1 MTGMKVLI
9 VGSGAR
15 EHAIAWKA
23 AESCHRPEL
32 LIAPGNAGTA
42 ALGCNIDIDPEDV
55 DGLVRL
61 ALEEA
66 VDMTIV
72 GPEAPLDAGI
82 VDRFEESGLKAFG
95 PSRAAARIE
104 SSKAFAKQVMST
116 AGVPTGSAR
125 VFTDIESAMIHLA
138 TSEPPFVVK
147 ADGLAA
153 GKGVMMAPTRR
164 DAERALDSL
173 FVERT
178 VGTAGDTVLIEEW
191 LEGTE
196 LSVFAFVDGEF
207 VSAMTAA
214 CDYKRAL
221 DGDRGPNTGG
231 MGSYSPPAF
240 WDQELETVV
249 RATIMEPVA
258 AQMVKLG
265 CPYRGVLYAGLILTA
280 DGPKVLEFNCR
291 LGDPETQ
298 VVLPRLRSDLLDLAF
313 SAVNGCLS
321 NQRVEWSPDPWVGV
335 VLASG
340 GYPGDYEVGEEV
352 SGLPAES
359 DDVVVFHAGTRLS
372 VSNAEPVVKTSG
384 GRVLTATATGTTLAD
399 ARRRAYDVA
408 DAIKFRNVF
417 FRRDI
422 AANA

>member
-1 MTGMKVLI
+1 MTSMKVLV

-23 AESCHRPEL
+23 AESCRRPEL

-42 ALGCNIDIDPEDV
+42 SVGINHDVDAEDI

-61 ALEEA
+61 ALEES

-95 PSRAAARIE
+95 PSRGAARIE
-104 SSKAFAKQVMST
+104 SSKAFAKQVMGA

-125 VFTDIESAMIHLA
+125 IFTDIESAMIHLA

-231 MGSYSPPAF
+231 MGSYSPLAF
-240 WDQELETVV
+240 WDQELEAVV